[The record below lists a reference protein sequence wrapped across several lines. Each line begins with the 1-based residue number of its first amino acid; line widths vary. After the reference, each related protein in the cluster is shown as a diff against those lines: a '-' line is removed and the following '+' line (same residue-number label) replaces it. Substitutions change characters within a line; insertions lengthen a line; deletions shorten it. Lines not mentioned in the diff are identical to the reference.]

1 MLALHSGTG
10 EDSGLMSATVLIV
23 DDDEP
28 TQKLIEAL
36 MRRNGL
42 LTLVAQNGAAA
53 IEILAQRDDLRCVIL
68 DIMMPEVGGPAVIE
82 YMKTNRH
89 KVPVVVCTAA
99 MQRTMP
105 VFDADIVRATFQKP
119 FDIDQLTSTV
129 LELVG

>member
-1 MLALHSGTG
+1 
-10 EDSGLMSATVLIV
+10 MSATVLIV